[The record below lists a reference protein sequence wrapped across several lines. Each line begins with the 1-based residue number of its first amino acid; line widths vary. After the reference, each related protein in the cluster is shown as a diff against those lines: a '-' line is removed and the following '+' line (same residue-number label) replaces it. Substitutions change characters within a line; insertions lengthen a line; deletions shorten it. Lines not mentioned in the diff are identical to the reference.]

1 MICKENLIK
10 LGFEID
16 NDLGNDYLEYPLDLD
31 LKLICSG
38 FDDDDDNGELS
49 VEFWPPQVSI
59 CFYNLEDVESLIK
72 LIERN
77 RN

>member
-1 MICKENLIK
+1 MIYKEDLIK

-31 LKLICSG
+31 LKLICGG
-38 FDDDDDNGELS
+38 FNDDDSGQLS
-49 VEFWPPQVSI
+49 VEFWPSQVSI
-59 CFYNLEDVESLIK
+59 CFYDLEDVESLIK